1 MKKAVLAVLAM
12 TAIGAH
18 AAADEGFYVGLSA
31 NHLKL
36 TCSNCGDKETASAA
50 GLYGGYRV
58 GNIAGEIS
66 NVQKTLRDGTSDT
79 KLTLTD
85 FSVIP
90 RFNVAKD
97 VDLLGKVG
105 IRHSKATVNDT
116 NDGHF
121 KSGGNSLVV
130 GAGIEYKV
138 LPQVN
143 LRAMVDYAH
152 KTTGTSVHIT
162 TATIGVSYSF

>member
-36 TCSNCGDKETASAA
+36 TCSDCSKATGNTV

-66 NVQKTLRDGTSDT
+66 NVQKTFPDVTGDA
-79 KLTLTD
+79 KVTLTD

-90 RFNVAKD
+90 RFNVDKNVD
-97 VDLLGKVG
+97 VLAKVG
-105 IRHSKATVNDT
+105 IRHSKSSGNDVDTGKFKAT
-116 NDGHF
+116 
-121 KSGGNSLVV
+121 GNSLVV
-130 GAGIEYKV
+130 GVGIEYKV

-143 LRAMVDYAH
+143 LRAMVDYSNKAFGISTH
-152 KTTGTSVHIT
+152 TT
-162 TATIGVSYSF
+162 TATIGVSYNF